1 MKKEKQEEE
10 KDNAPSLEEVDSE
23 EEPSEEGDPSFEP
36 AWYRTKVSQE
46 ELKAAGISLAGY
58 STPTTGEAEIRFQEG
73 SHIAMMLKNLLPC
86 AYGRRVKEAGE
97 DHSTGQAEGGAAQG
111 RLGCHSTIEDRPT
124 DAART
129 SEGPGRSAHGLN
141 GSSRAK

>member
-1 MKKEKQEEE
+1 MEDTGTDAKQRSQEAATEPAAAEESSLKKEKQEEE
-10 KDNAPSLEEVDSE
+10 KDNAPSLEEVDEE

-86 AYGRRVKEAGE
+86 AYGRRVKEA
-97 DHSTGQAEGGAAQG
+97 
-111 RLGCHSTIEDRPT
+111 
-124 DAART
+124 
-129 SEGPGRSAHGLN
+129 
-141 GSSRAK
+141 